1 MPGGLGFALQPQ
13 AYLVQKGLW
22 IFAKSES
29 AFWIETDVGT
39 ASAYE
44 DAYGLFSSRDLAV
57 VAAAPSD
64 TDAISKRVVQWNEI
78 GHGIRHVGDGYP
90 CLNSRRNG
98 LCIGV
103 KGVSSTG
110 Q

>member
-57 VAAAPSD
+57 LAAAPFGYRCD
-64 TDAISKRVVQWNEI
+64 LQE
-78 GHGIRHVGDGYP
+78 DGP
-90 CLNSRRNG
+90 MERDWSRD
-98 LCIGV
+98 
-103 KGVSSTG
+103 
-110 Q
+110 